1 MIPSAMDLVSLDI
14 FRTVAE
20 EGSVTG
26 AARRLDRVQSNVTTR
41 LRQLEA
47 DLGVALF
54 SRDGR
59 RMTLTHEGRV
69 LLDYAHRLQSLVA
82 EARAALVP
90 GTERLRLGTMES
102 TAASRLPG
110 PLARFRAARPDAMIE
125 LVTGATDALVE
136 DVLGHRL
143 DCALVARPP
152 LQLATD
158 DPLPHPELTERAVV
172 TEELLVVRPGGA
184 DDDRPPAALAV
195 LEPGCTYRRIAESL
209 LVRPAAARGRVVR
222 VQQLNSYHAV
232 MACVAAGT
240 ASGVMPR
247 SVFDL
252 LKAPEGVR
260 IQSLGP
266 VETVLVARRDYRS
279 AGFETLA
286 ALLAEVA

>member
-1 MIPSAMDLVSLDI
+1 MDLVSLDI

-82 EARAALVP
+82 EARAALMP
-90 GTERLRLGTMES
+90 GAERLRLGAMES

-110 PLARFRAARPDAMIE
+110 PLARFRAIRPDAVID
-125 LVTGATDALVE
+125 LVTGPTDRLVG
-136 DVLGHRL
+136 DVVGHRL

-152 LQLATD
+152 IRLLAD
-158 DPLPHPELTERAVV
+158 DPLPHPELTERTVV
-172 TEELLVVRPGGA
+172 TEDLLLVAPAGA
-184 DDDRPPAALAV
+184 GENQPPAALAV
-195 LEPGCTYRRIAESL
+195 LEPGCTYRRIAENL
-209 LVRPAAARGRVVR
+209 LVRPAAAEGRMVR
-222 VQQLNSYHAV
+222 VHQLNSYHAV

-247 SVFDL
+247 SVFTLLAPPEDL
-252 LKAPEGVR
+252 RVR
-260 IQSLGP
+260 SLGP

>member
-1 MIPSAMDLVSLDI
+1 MDLVSLDI

-102 TAASRLPG
+102 TAAN
-110 PLARFRAARPDAMIE
+110 
-125 LVTGATDALVE
+125 TG
-136 DVLGHRL
+136 
-143 DCALVARPP
+143 
-152 LQLATD
+152 
-158 DPLPHPELTERAVV
+158 
-172 TEELLVVRPGGA
+172 
-184 DDDRPPAALAV
+184 
-195 LEPGCTYRRIAESL
+195 
-209 LVRPAAARGRVVR
+209 
-222 VQQLNSYHAV
+222 
-232 MACVAAGT
+232 
-240 ASGVMPR
+240 R
-247 SVFDL
+247 ST
-252 LKAPEGVR
+252 K
-260 IQSLGP
+260 
-266 VETVLVARRDYRS
+266 
-279 AGFETLA
+279 
-286 ALLAEVA
+286 